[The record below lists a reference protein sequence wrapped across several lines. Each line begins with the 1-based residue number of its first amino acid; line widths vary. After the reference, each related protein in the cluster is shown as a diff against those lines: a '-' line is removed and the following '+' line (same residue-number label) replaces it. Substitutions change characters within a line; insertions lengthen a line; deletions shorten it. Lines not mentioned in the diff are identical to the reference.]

1 VPLGQ
6 GEYNQNFFFVHP
18 LTGQKLVLRVNTGSQ
33 MHLENQ
39 IEYEFSALQELKT
52 SGRTPCPLFCDGASS
67 ELGQGVLVMEWL
79 PGRPLNYRKDMT
91 AAAEILAD
99 IHSVPIRP
107 DTKLLRP
114 ADPLLSIYN
123 ECLEMSALYFRWK
136 NAEGTVCSLLE
147 SMIRDAG
154 RLAEDAAG
162 DPPRCIVNTELNSGN
177 FLINESGQT
186 SYLIDWEKPLLSEP
200 AQDLAHFLAP
210 TTTLW
215 KTSTV
220 LTASEIRRFTDSYR
234 KAARER
240 IDTKAAMERLP
251 LFFAMACLRGVTWCS
266 MARAEYEG
274 PDRILKNEDTFQK
287 ICRYLQPDFLEE
299 ILNRYIRTDFL
310 KVD

>member
-1 VPLGQ
+1 
-6 GEYNQNFFFVHP
+6 
-18 LTGQKLVLRVNTGSQ
+18 
-33 MHLENQ
+33 
-39 IEYEFSALQELKT
+39 
-52 SGRTPCPLFCDGASS
+52 
-67 ELGQGVLVMEWL
+67 
-79 PGRPLNYRKDMT
+79 MT

-240 IDTKAAMERLP
+240 IDTKAAMGFYDFVVSEIHGVRPAELIEHQKTGGKVFGTFCIFVPDEVVFAADAIATGLCGGSQFWVPAGEKVLP
-251 LFFAMACLRGVTWCS
+251 KNMCPLIKASVGARVGKTCPFF
-266 MARAEYEG
+266 
-274 PDRILKNEDTFQK
+274 RIADM
-287 ICRYLQPDFLEE
+287 
-299 ILNRYIRTDFL
+299 
-310 KVD
+310 